1 MVVNIDESGSQSQAG
16 GVDYVIALRWFDVP
30 DLVDFAILN
39 AYISSN
45 PGSARAI
52 DDIGIFEDSR
62 SRLRETI
69 HRNSDEKSDR
79 CDHFRKF
86 FLATDHVT
94 EMIMKVSFRV
104 HPTTYGF
111 DVKRIK
117 KLKSKDCLMERK
129 VLNEKQFEGRSA
141 IVTGGTRGIGK
152 AIVLE
157 LARHGANV
165 AFNFSKSADEA
176 DALKKDIESLGA
188 KVYSAQCDVA
198 NTSAAAEFVNH
209 VKETFGTVD
218 FLVNNAGITR
228 DQLILRMKEEDW
240 DSVIDTN
247 LKGAWNFSKAAVRPM
262 MRNENGGSILNI
274 SSISGVVGM
283 LGQSNYSA
291 SKAGMIGL
299 TKSLAKE
306 IASRK
311 ITVNAL
317 ALGLIETDMA
327 SEMNDE
333 YREKILAQIPLG
345 RLGTV
350 REVAELACFMLSP
363 SAAYISGQVIQADG
377 GLAM

>member
-1 MVVNIDESGSQSQAG
+1 M
-16 GVDYVIALRWFDVP
+16 F
-30 DLVDFAILN
+30 
-39 AYISSN
+39 
-45 PGSARAI
+45 
-52 DDIGIFEDSR
+52 
-62 SRLRETI
+62 
-69 HRNSDEKSDR
+69 
-79 CDHFRKF
+79 
-86 FLATDHVT
+86 
-94 EMIMKVSFRV
+94 
-104 HPTTYGF
+104 
-111 DVKRIK
+111 
-117 KLKSKDCLMERK
+117 
-129 VLNEKQFEGRSA
+129 EKQFEGKSA

-157 LARHGANV
+157 LARRGANV
-165 AFNFSKSADEA
+165 AFNYSKSADEA
-176 DALKKDIESLGA
+176 ETLKGEVAALGVKALA
-188 KVYSAQCDVA
+188 AQCDVA
-198 NTSAAAEFVNH
+198 STEAAAEFVGQ
-209 VKETFGTVD
+209 VKEAFGTVD
-218 FLVNNAGITR
+218 YLVNNAGITR

-240 DSVIDTN
+240 DAVIDTN

-306 IASRK
+306 VASRS

-333 YREKILAQIPLG
+333 YREKIRAQIPLG
-345 RLGTV
+345 RLGNV
-350 REVAELACFMLSP
+350 QEVAEIACFLLST
-363 SAAYISGQVIQADG
+363 SATYITGHVIHADG